1 MGRNSCRILCMA
13 AIKQESVFDE
23 EKILIPYE
31 IVGYEY
37 LFYKIIENHFLRYI
51 DEDVAKESC
60 IMEVRQI
67 EYFCMSS

>member
-23 EKILIPYE
+23 EKILIPYK

-37 LFYKIIENHFLRYI
+37 LFYNNRKSGLRYI
-51 DEDVAKESC
+51 DEDFVKESC
-60 IMEVRQI
+60 IMEVRKI
-67 EYFCMSS
+67 EYFCISS

>member
-23 EKILIPYE
+23 EKILIPYK

-37 LFYKIIENHFLRYI
+37 LFYSNRKSFLRYI

-60 IMEVRQI
+60 IMEVR
-67 EYFCMSS
+67 